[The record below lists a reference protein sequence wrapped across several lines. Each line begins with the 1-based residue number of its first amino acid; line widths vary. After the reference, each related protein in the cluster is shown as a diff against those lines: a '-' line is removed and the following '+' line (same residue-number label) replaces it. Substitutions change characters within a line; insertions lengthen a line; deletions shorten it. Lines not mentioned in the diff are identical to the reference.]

1 MRIWTIAAFAFALTG
16 CATAV
21 YDSLDR
27 RGVDART
34 ILVERTG
41 DFRSD
46 ALAAKTA
53 VEKAEAALAAI
64 DGFDGAALARRIDS
78 VRAEGQSAALA
89 AQDFRLSADSLK
101 AASAR
106 YFGAREEELAL
117 MKTSE
122 ESLRAA
128 QAGLDASKAAYR
140 TLLSALDSSTLR
152 LSPALSLFDAE
163 VTALRKSPTS
173 GVGASARIGQRNA
186 ARASAKEA
194 GAGLA
199 ATIAAADA
207 FVGTLN

>member
-1 MRIWTIAAFAFALTG
+1 MRMLTIAAFALALTG

-21 YDSLDR
+21 YDSLER
-27 RGVDART
+27 RGVDAKM

-46 ALAAKTA
+46 ALAARSAIEKTD
-53 VEKAEAALAAI
+53 AALAAI
-64 DGFDGAALARRIDS
+64 DGLDGAALARRIDGA
-78 VRAEGQSAALA
+78 RADGASAALA
-89 AQDFRLSADSLK
+89 AQDYRLSADSMM

-106 YFGAREEELAL
+106 YFSAREEELAL

-128 QAGLDASKAAYR
+128 QADLDASKAAYR
-140 TLLSALDSSTLR
+140 ALLSAHDASILR
-152 LSPALSLFDAE
+152 LSAALSLFDAE
-163 VTALRKSPTS
+163 VAALRRSPTS
-173 GVGASARIGQRNA
+173 GAGASARISERDA

-194 GAGLA
+194 SIGLA

-207 FVGTLN
+207 YVGALN